1 MGNHVVKLNITTDT
15 ARAGYMSF
23 QEGHRMVFEVAKE
36 TLAISVLIY
45 KNIIPTYWQSTNTWE
60 FTISLLF

>member
-1 MGNHVVKLNITTDT
+1 
-15 ARAGYMSF
+15 
-23 QEGHRMVFEVAKE
+23 MVFEVAKE